1 MLLFIDKNNILMLLV
16 NYMKFLEIIDNIT
29 VWDDWLLEYKKYVP
43 LFIEQAKRDVN
54 WDKWDSGI
62 FYEFFERSSDQCVTS
77 LKRGYFSNQEKKNIK
92 NKWTELSPLLKQLA
106 IQQDICNYE
115 LYSKID
121 NLIRTCTVNH
131 KRSAT
136 HRLIASLQPLLL
148 STIVDEKKMSK

>member
-62 FYEFFERSSDQCVTS
+62 FYEFFERSSDQCVNS
-77 LKRGYFSNQEKKNIK
+77 LKRGYLSNKE
-92 NKWTELSPLLKQLA
+92 
-106 IQQDICNYE
+106 
-115 LYSKID
+115 
-121 NLIRTCTVNH
+121 
-131 KRSAT
+131 
-136 HRLIASLQPLLL
+136 
-148 STIVDEKKMSK
+148 